1 MRKST
6 AFFTALTLIS
16 SGTVMVLACL
26 PHTDAQRTA
35 RIRIHLTDAQRA
47 ARIHQI
53 AWAGVSPTLTDYVMM
68 EQDVDRA
75 RAKYPNVS
83 ANNLLYSTSIYV
95 DESNHIPCNLNSS
108 GNSSCVESHGKYYLS
123 GIQSEW
129 FVKGKFP
136 LRASSWET
144 RTFLKN
150 EQDKKRISAST
161 RPSIFWGMSSTNY
174 ALSVDCSSPTCTV
187 RESLP
192 ASSDTV
198 AYSFPYAPAEWGDDP
213 STMKEIRALPS
224 FAKAAVKTEM
234 GNAKAR
240 FIIKEGN

>member
-1 MRKST
+1 MPQRDV
-6 AFFTALTLIS
+6 LM
-16 SGTVMVLACL
+16 TV
-26 PHTDAQRTA
+26 
-35 RIRIHLTDAQRA
+35 RIHLTDAQRA

-53 AWAGVSPTLTDYVMM
+53 AGGDVSPTLSDYVLM

-83 ANNLLYSTSIYV
+83 TNNLLYSTNIYV
-95 DESNHIPCNLNSS
+95 DESNRIPCNLNSS
-108 GNSSCVESHGKYYLS
+108 GNSSCVEIRGKYYLS
-123 GIQSEW
+123 GLQSEW

-136 LRASSWET
+136 MRATSWET

-150 EQDKKRISAST
+150 EQEKKRISGST

-192 ASSDTV
+192 TSSDTV
-198 AYSFPYAPAEWGDDP
+198 AYSFPYVPAEWGDDP

-224 FAKAAVKTEM
+224 FAKAVAKAEK
-234 GNAKAR
+234 GNGKAR
-240 FIIKEGN
+240 FISKEGN